1 MQWDSI
7 SPVLALWAL
16 IVATIATWHSR
27 RAMRTA
33 TSVSAGLARLSG
45 ELSELRDLQRAHP
58 PLTSSQL
65 AELAEVR
72 DAIEKGNALLK
83 RINQRETMR
92 DRRESSGRPSVDS
105 ITDKDQLRRIAGLRA
120 GTPAPHIEGRA

>member
-7 SPVLALWAL
+7 SAALTLWAL
-16 IVATIATWHSR
+16 IVATIATWNSR

-33 TSVSAGLARLSG
+33 ANASAALAKLSG
-45 ELSELRDLQRAHP
+45 ELSELRDLLRAQP
-58 PLTSSQL
+58 PLTPSQL

-92 DRRESSGRPSVDS
+92 DRRESSGRTSVDT

-120 GTPAPHIEGRA
+120 GIPAPHNEA